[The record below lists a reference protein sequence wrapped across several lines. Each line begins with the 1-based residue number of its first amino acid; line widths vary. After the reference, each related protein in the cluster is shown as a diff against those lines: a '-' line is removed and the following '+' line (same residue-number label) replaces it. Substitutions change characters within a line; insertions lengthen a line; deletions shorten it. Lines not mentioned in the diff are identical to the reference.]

1 MFLKTELL
9 AEKNTFFLGL
19 VRKKYKSK
27 QIKLENI
34 N

>member
-9 AEKNTFFLGL
+9 AEENIFFLGL
-19 VRKKYKSK
+19 ARKSYNSK